1 MIAAIEKHPGEIN
14 VSTEK
19 GIYTYVTMQ
28 PLYCFFKRL
37 NIRAFSVDF
46 CMQIP
51 NLRNTDV
58 KIILNKNNNDCQ
70 IINGFNFSTF
80 G

>member
-1 MIAAIEKHPGEIN
+1 MIAAIENHPGEIN
-14 VSTEK
+14 VSSEK
-19 GIYTYVTMQ
+19 GIYTYVTMK

-58 KIILNKNNNDCQ
+58 KIILNKNNHDC
-70 IINGFNFSTF
+70 
-80 G
+80 

>member
-1 MIAAIEKHPGEIN
+1 MIAAIENHPGEIN
-14 VSTEK
+14 VSSEK

-58 KIILNKNNNDCQ
+58 KIILNKNDNDCQ
-70 IINGFNFSTF
+70 IINGFNFSTL

>member
-1 MIAAIEKHPGEIN
+1 MIAAIENHPGEIN

-58 KIILNKNNNDCQ
+58 KIILNNNNNDCQ